1 MMPSAFSRALSRR
14 GPHVVCAL
22 LLVVLAGC
30 GGPLPRNLDAERA
43 ASDLQTAIFAAGC
56 FWCVEEAFDAVSGV
70 VATESGF
77 IGGHV
82 ADPTYRQVVSGGTG
96 HTEAVKVSFDASRVD
111 YATLLDVFWRNVDP
125 TDADGQFCDRGP
137 AYRSG
142 IFHLDPEQEALAR
155 ASKQALIDDP
165 AAPSPIVTEITA
177 ATTFYPAEDYH
188 QGYYK
193 RNPLRYSYYKS
204 ACRRAARLEELWGP
218 AG

>member
-1 MMPSAFSRALSRR
+1 MMLPAPLRLFCL
-14 GPHVVCAL
+14 VCLIAA
-22 LLVVLAGC
+22 VSGC
-30 GGPLPRNLDAERA
+30 GGPVQRNLDTEQATLP
-43 ASDLQTAIFAAGC
+43 ASELETAIFAAGC

-82 ADPTYRQVVSGGTG
+82 ADPSYRQVVGGGTG
-96 HTEAVKVSFDASRVD
+96 HTEAVKVSYDPTRVD

-125 TDADGQFCDRGP
+125 TDAGGQFCDRGP
-137 AYRSG
+137 TYRSG
-142 IFHLDPEQEALAR
+142 IFYRDEAQAAFAR
-155 ASKQALIDDP
+155 ASKQALMDDP
-165 AAPSPIVTEITA
+165 AAPKPIVTEITA

-188 QGYYK
+188 QGYYR
-193 RNPLRYSYYKS
+193 RNPIRYNYYKS